1 VKSTIRT
8 ILAGMMALALMGS
21 SKLGTANASDQKAK
35 KATSNQVWDSG
46 SFGIFHDG
54 KRIGT
59 EKFNIES
66 RGESSVAT
74 SEIKVEDGNYKAD
87 QTAEMHVKPTGEL
100 ESYSWRA
107 TSPQKEE
114 SSVEAKEQLLVE
126 HVTPADQKKM
136 DVPHVLP
143 VSTVILDDYFF
154 SQRELLVWR
163 YLSTGCTRDGQNLT
177 CGPSHFGILVPRQH
191 TAGSAVMELLEPEKF
206 TFKGQEKQ
214 VNKLKLDSDGV
225 VWLLWVSQD
234 YKVLKI
240 AVPAS
245 KVEVVRD

>member
-1 VKSTIRT
+1 VKATVRT
-8 ILAGMMALALMGS
+8 IFAVAIAVTLFCS
-21 SKLGTANASDQKAK
+21 ANASDQKAK
-35 KATSNQVWDSG
+35 KAATASQVWDTG

-54 KRIGT
+54 RRIGT

-66 RGESSVAT
+66 HGDFSVAT
-74 SEIKVEDGNYKAD
+74 SEIKVDDGAYKAD
-87 QTAEMHVKPTGEL
+87 QTAEMHVTPKGEL
-100 ESYSWRA
+100 QSYIWRA

-126 HVTPADQKKM
+126 HVTPVDQKKM

-163 YLSTGCTRDGQNLT
+163 YLSTGCTRDAQGLT

-191 TAGSAVMELLEPEKF
+191 TAGSAVMQIVGREKLI
-206 TFKGQEKQ
+206 FKGQEKD
-214 VNKLKLDSDGV
+214 VNKLKLDTDGV
-225 VWLLWVSQD
+225 VWLLWVGDD
-234 YKVLKI
+234 YKVLKMS
-240 AVPAS
+240 VPAS
-245 KVEVVRD
+245 NVEVIRD